1 VTPSRSA
8 EPAREPEVVPA
19 EPALGPPLAIG
30 AALMGLGAPAQV
42 LALQRT
48 AGNRA
53 VGQMIARNGP
63 TAPAADPTAAAE
75 PFELGGYT
83 ISSYGTAAQVLRLW
97 CLQLEEERAALAEG
111 GVAVPESLAATRKSG
126 LEYVDL
132 LQGGEAEPLDKGN
145 AEDLRKWH
153 GDYVA
158 AINAG
163 RAAQATEAAARAA
176 AAAKE
181 LQSLIDQLESLTPA
195 LREVQ
200 RSKFRGGDEDG
211 LLETADAV
219 AGVLDTALVTKDAIE
234 KTLEVAEQLRF
245 MAATAKTSK
254 TAIDVASKVRTT
266 LGVLEQINKAWAT
279 FQLAR
284 AAIDVVSGG
293 KTEAEGGRKAVGA
306 MATTISAGGTL
317 LGASVGFTLYSN
329 LYIGPMTSACLAM
342 LAKIEDM
349 ISKSTNRAWIELGR
363 FEYVNW
369 SLEPGGRAM
378 FDFMLKLMRAESSA
392 GVPTPAGAVDEYLV
406 KYSDEFSAG
415 AGKKGGELPTEGMLF
430 WEETDKGKI
439 KSWAFRNR
447 DSLWGMLYGAAK
459 VPAAG
464 GPAL

>member
-1 VTPSRSA
+1 VTPSRAA
-8 EPAREPEVVPA
+8 EPAREPEATPQATAASPVPV
-19 EPALGPPLAIG
+19 ALG
-30 AALMGLGAPAQV
+30 AAAQV
-42 LALQRT
+42 LQLQRT

-63 TAPAADPTAAAE
+63 APAPAADPTASAE
-75 PFELGGYT
+75 PFELGGYV
-83 ISSYGTAAQVLRLW
+83 IGSYETAAAVLRVW
-97 CLQLEEERAALAEG
+97 CITLDEESKALGEG
-111 GVAVPESLAATRKSG
+111 GVAVPEALAATRKSG

-132 LQGGEAEPLDKGN
+132 LQGGGIEALDQGN
-145 AEDLRKWH
+145 AEDLREWY
-153 GDYVA
+153 GEYVT

-163 RAAQATEAAARAA
+163 RAAQATEAAARAKTA
-176 AAAKE
+176 AAE
-181 LQSLIDQLESLTPA
+181 LQSLIDQLDALTPA

-234 KTLEVAEQLRF
+234 KTLDVAEQLRF
-245 MAATAKTSK
+245 MAATAKSSK

-293 KTEAEGGRKAVGA
+293 KTDAEGGRKAVGA
-306 MATTISAGGTL
+306 MATTVSAGGTL

-369 SLEPGGRAM
+369 SLEPGGRPM
-378 FDFMLKLMRAESSA
+378 FDWMLKLMRAGDSS
-392 GVPTPAGAVDEYLV
+392 GVPTPTGAVEAYLV

-415 AGKKGGELPTEGMLF
+415 AGKKGGELPTEGVLF
-430 WEETDKGKI
+430 WEETDKSKI
-439 KSWAFRNR
+439 KFWAIKNR

-459 VPAAG
+459 LPPAG